1 MKDRACP
8 ACVSDV
14 SFSQPLDVSALL
26 DGAWRVLHMLT
37 AAIAADTEG
46 ISSPD
51 LRSRRIPFTLGFCR
65 ISISAE
71 FSGIIFDAGQQLRPL
86 HSAEWLLHRLMQAA
100 TLPDS
105 ARKACAAGCWN
116 SANSLLT
123 RLSLL

>member
-46 ISSPD
+46 HQLPGLEEPENSIHPGLLQNFHLGRV
-51 LRSRRIPFTLGFCR
+51 LRDNL
-65 ISISAE
+65 
-71 FSGIIFDAGQQLRPL
+71 
-86 HSAEWLLHRLMQAA
+86 
-100 TLPDS
+100 
-105 ARKACAAGCWN
+105 
-116 SANSLLT
+116 
-123 RLSLL
+123 